1 VTAPATILPAAGAA
15 LAPAGP
21 ADPPTSGGGT
31 SLLPDPAAGA
41 LVGADPLSMLY
52 LFESKDQQLGVTE
65 GTSQITALQTERHQ
79 ALQKEQQAIQK
90 AMQAEHDHSFWDDLG
105 SVCSEVAKVAVVVAS
120 VAVAVGTLG
129 AATPVAALAIAGAV
143 LSTASFVDGECHVL
157 RSLGVDDTT
166 AGWVD
171 TGMAI
176 GGSLLSMG
184 AGFAGGGQ
192 AASSAIGRAASVVAG
207 AGGIG
212 SAAATIGKGEAVARE
227 DQAAAD
233 QVASQAQSDQAARR
247 MQFVVDETQSS
258 DEQARRMLGT
268 IANTKTI
275 QDQTAVS
282 TAAAVRG

>member
-1 VTAPATILPAAGAA
+1 VSALAAVSPATGVALTPASSAA
-15 LAPAGP
+15 TPPGGAGP
-21 ADPPTSGGGT
+21 
-31 SLLPDPAAGA
+31 SLLPDPAEGS

-52 LFESKDQQLGVTE
+52 LFESKDQQLAVTE
-65 GTSQITALQTERHQ
+65 GTNQISALQAERHE

-120 VAVAVGTLG
+120 VAAAVGTLG
-129 AATPVAALAIAGAV
+129 AAAPVAALAIAGAV

-176 GGSLLSMG
+176 GGSLLSLG

-192 AASSAIGRAASVVAG
+192 AASAAVGRAATVVAG

-212 SAAATIGKGEAVARE
+212 SAAATIGKGEALARE
-227 DQAAAD
+227 DQATAD
-233 QVASQAQSDQAARR
+233 QVASQAQSDQATRR

-258 DEQARRMLGT
+258 DQQAQQMLGT
-268 IANTKTI
+268 IAHTKTI
-275 QDQTAVS
+275 QDQTAMS